1 MTVEHIFCTNCGVEI
16 ESGASFC
23 SSCGTETG
31 SADEKVSS
39 SIDAEQGEAAP
50 WFYENNGERTGGFTE
65 SQMVGLIQS
74 GEIGY
79 GTSVWKHGLDGWT
92 KAEKTDLEEHLVEV
106 GPPPLKGANVSNGTV
121 WVLALAPAIGLVLEY
136 LIAGIIYS
144 DSPDPDWM
152 AGTGLSQSDL
162 DVFNA
167 VESGSLF
174 FVTVILNI
182 ALSIL
187 DERRLR
193 KAGWDTSK
201 IKGMVWLVPVYLFKR
216 AKLLEQNMAYF
227 IVWLVAFGLVFFNM
241 I

>member
-1 MTVEHIFCTNCGVEI
+1 MTIESIFCTNCGVEI
-16 ESGASFC
+16 TSGASFC
-23 SSCGTETG
+23 SSCGTEIG
-31 SADEKVSS
+31 SVDEKVSS
-39 SIDAEQGEAAP
+39 SIDAEQEETP
-50 WFYENNGERTGGFTE
+50 WFYDKNGERTGGFAE

-79 GTSVWKHGLDGWT
+79 GTSVWKPGLDGWT
-92 KAEKTDLEEHLVEV
+92 KAENTDLGKHLVDV
-106 GPPPLKGANVSNGTV
+106 GPPPLKGATVSNGTV
-121 WVLALAPAIGLVLEY
+121 WVLALAPVIGLMLEY
-136 LIAGIIYS
+136 FVAGIIYS

-162 DVFNA
+162 DAFNA

-174 FVTVILNI
+174 LVTVILNI
-182 ALSIL
+182 GLSIL

-201 IKGMVWLVPVYLFKR
+201 IRGMVWLVPVYLFKR
-216 AKLLEQNMAYF
+216 AKLLEQNLAYF